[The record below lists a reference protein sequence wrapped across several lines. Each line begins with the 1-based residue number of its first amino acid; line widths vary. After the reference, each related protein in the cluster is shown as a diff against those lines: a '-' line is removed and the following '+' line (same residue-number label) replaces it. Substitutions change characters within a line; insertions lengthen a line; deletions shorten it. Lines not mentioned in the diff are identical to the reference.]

1 MIVDE
6 NPQSSSDASSRV
18 PIHFSLSLRKRENF
32 TLRRTLDSHRGKSA
46 LSLMTNDWPT
56 CLRGAQV
63 VSFLCS
69 LFPTALCGGSGT
81 WFWPL
86 GSIAGATPAAL
97 ADTVAVQCAAYDMIA
112 HTWQVF
118 HTTATDQHNG
128 VFLKV
133 MAFTW
138 DVSGDFHPVAEANT
152 GNFTHC
158 RVRLFGRH
166 SAHLGANAAFLR
178 RPTQRK
184 SLVLQ
189 RIERITQRRGL
200 NLLLFM

>member
-1 MIVDE
+1 M
-6 NPQSSSDASSRV
+6 
-18 PIHFSLSLRKRENF
+18 
-32 TLRRTLDSHRGKSA
+32 
-46 LSLMTNDWPT
+46 
-56 CLRGAQV
+56 
-63 VSFLCS
+63 VSFLCIALQYPQS
-69 LFPTALCGGSGT
+69 GPYILFPTALCGGSGS

-86 GSIAGATPAAL
+86 GSIEGATSAAL
-97 ADTVAVQCAAYDMIA
+97 ADAVAVQRATYDMIA
-112 HTWQVF
+112 HAWQVF
-118 HTTATDQHNG
+118 HTTATDQHDG

-152 GNFTHC
+152 SNLTHC
-158 RVRLFGRH
+158 RVRLLGRH
-166 SAHLGANAAFLR
+166 GAHLGANAAFLR

-189 RIERITQRRGL
+189 RIERVTQRRGL